1 MSVFKPITSTNTSTY
16 TARHKNFISSSDSGA
31 IFYHAPSGSVSD
43 YSASY
48 ISESTW
54 SSIKNLLY
62 SPGCEQYNDQYK
74 SGFYSATNPRICYIP
89 FHHSGDRIQKG
100 GLSLYDATTNV
111 TISDDASGNLYDTR
125 FDQKMFIGNVF
136 YKSGMAVI
144 WEDEESEYLNFGTS
158 SNWKIEVTS
167 EMDIIKRTWD
177 IELGLNE
184 FNYSQNPSSVDH
196 YSQRLEGLGAIKGA
210 GRASYIY
217 TGSNPN
223 RSKTIDQTL
232 NNATLYNYSTQ
243 DRIGQR
249 FVNSGL
255 EFSSG
260 AIVLTGAY
268 RTSQSIFTP
277 DTYSTNHS
285 YLIVADIDLR
295 NIANETANDKNH
307 FMLYSFYGTVDTNDQ
322 LMGVCISQSSDYHPE
337 IYLTYQGYGSSVVSP
352 VRWSDAGPY
361 PTLIAVKQIA
371 VYVDVDE
378 GKGYISQSIFINGT
392 ASDASNTVTAG
403 AVVKGIKFASLADNA
418 TVDESMFTRAPNPT
432 ASFSFTGG
440 DGDVGSIAS
449 GSISSMKFFEF
460 TAQTKPSIDA
470 LKTYLHEEYNT
481 GSYNYSQDSAQ
492 YTLNPYNGKPA
503 YVTTFGFFNTKN
515 ELLAMGKLG
524 RPIPSDVEVPIIIHA
539 ELDMF

>member
-31 IFYHAPSGSVSD
+31 IFYHAPSGSVSE
-43 YSASY
+43 YSSSY
-48 ISESTW
+48 ISESSW
-54 SSIKNLLY
+54 SSIKNLFY
-62 SPGCEQYNDQYK
+62 SPGCEQYNDQDK

-89 FHHSGDRIQKG
+89 FHHSGDRIKKG

-125 FDQKMFIGNVF
+125 YDQKMFIGNVF
-136 YKSGMAVI
+136 YKSGVAVI
-144 WEDEESEYLNFGTS
+144 WEDEESQYLNFGTS

-167 EMDIIKRTWD
+167 ELDIIKKSWD

-210 GRASYIY
+210 GRSSYIY

-223 RSKTIDQTL
+223 RSKTVDQTS
-232 NNATLYNYSTQ
+232 NNATLYEYSTNL
-243 DRIGQR
+243 RNGER
-249 FVNSGL
+249 FANSGL
-255 EFSSG
+255 EFQSG
-260 AIVLTGAY
+260 SVALTGAY

-307 FMLYSFYGTVDTNDQ
+307 FMLYNYYGIVDGKIQTI
-322 LMGVCISQSSDYHPE
+322 GASISQSSDYHPE
-337 IYLTYQGYGSSVVSP
+337 IYLTYRGYDSAITTHT
-352 VRWSDAGPY
+352 RWSDSGPY
-361 PTLIAVKQIA
+361 PTMNTIKQIA
-371 VYVDVDE
+371 FYIDVDE
-378 GKGYISQSIFINGT
+378 AKGYISQSIFINGT

-403 AVVKGIKFASLADNA
+403 AVVKGFKFTNFSDMAGANEVFFVRNSD
-418 TVDESMFTRAPNPT
+418 PT
-432 ASFSFTGG
+432 SSFLVGG
-440 DGDVGSIAS
+440 ALDVGSIAS
-449 GSISSMKFFEF
+449 GSVSSMKFYEF

-481 GSYNYSQDSAQ
+481 GSYNFSQDSAQ
-492 YTLNPYNGKPA
+492 YILNPYNGKPA
-503 YVTTFGFFNTKN
+503 YVTTFGFYNEKN
-515 ELLAMGKLG
+515 ELLVMGKLG

-539 ELDMF
+539 ELDML